1 MNFLKKEEDLLSIG
15 SKREKKK
22 KRLYYCPFQDR
33 TAIPPLDGG
42 LLVSGASSDGVPTSE
57 INWKNSVCARSS
69 VARETHALPSFSSR
83 DIYVGEGPG
92 VRELWQ
98 LSGTIV
104 CGHKE
109 KANFTAAIGWPFS
122 MTARQAILPFSSFR
136 ASVILT
142 QPLNDH
148 LGL

>member
-57 INWKNSVCARSS
+57 IN
-69 VARETHALPSFSSR
+69 
-83 DIYVGEGPG
+83 
-92 VRELWQ
+92 
-98 LSGTIV
+98 
-104 CGHKE
+104 
-109 KANFTAAIGWPFS
+109 
-122 MTARQAILPFSSFR
+122 
-136 ASVILT
+136 
-142 QPLNDH
+142 
-148 LGL
+148 